1 LQYKTRNDTIASRM
15 HGSKDTITAT
25 MDTNGGK
32 GDEVLLLLQKSYK
45 RWQEIDW

>member
-1 LQYKTRNDTIASRM
+1 M
-15 HGSKDTITAT
+15 HRSKDTITAT

-32 GDEVLLLLQKSYK
+32 GDEVLLLQKSYK